1 MLVFKNITGKKEAKT
16 FNHEVVMAVTTK
28 GEFRLT
34 PKVQQKLD
42 VRENDSIVV
51 LTTEDPETRKV
62 SVYLAKG
69 LKGEPQLDENG
80 KEVRDGRGRV
90 VYKEN
95 TGFGALTRPASEGS
109 SLFKLTAAGAW
120 NILSG
125 KSDSV
130 EYFTLGEGIPTSL
143 ETDLQNEA
151 GEPIMCDTV
160 AYELIFK
167 ESKPAKKRTVKA
179 KSENESDRTDSNI
192 NSKEEEEVEF
202 EDEDLEDLEEEEE
215 V

>member
-42 VRENDSIVV
+42 IRENDSIVV

-130 EYFTLGEGIPTSL
+130 EYFTLGEGIPVSL
-143 ETDLQNEA
+143 ETELKNEA
-151 GEPIMCDTV
+151 GETVMCETV

-167 ESKPAKKRTVKA
+167 ESKPAKKRAVKA
-179 KSENESDRTDSNI
+179 KVEGEENNEN
-192 NSKEEEEVEF
+192 NSQSHSVGEAEDFEE
-202 EDEDLEDLEEEEE
+202 EDLEDLEEEEE